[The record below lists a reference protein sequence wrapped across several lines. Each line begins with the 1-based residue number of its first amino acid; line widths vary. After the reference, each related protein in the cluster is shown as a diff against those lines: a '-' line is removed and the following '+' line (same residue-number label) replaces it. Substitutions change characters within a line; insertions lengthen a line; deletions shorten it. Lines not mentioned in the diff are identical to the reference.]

1 MGPTPGGQSSGK
13 NPWIAAFLNLFFGL
27 GYVYLGTKKVLGVQ
41 TIVFVFLALVIFI
54 ILGIFTGGI
63 ASFVLA
69 ILLAVDGYQ
78 KGSGGK
84 GYISA
89 E

>member
-1 MGPTPGGQSSGK
+1 M
-13 NPWIAAFLNLFFGL
+13 L
-27 GYVYLGTKKVLGVQ
+27 GAP
-41 TIVFVFLALVIFI
+41 TIVFVVLALVIFI
-54 ILGIFTGGI
+54 VLGVFTAGIVSFIF
-63 ASFVLA
+63 A

>member
-1 MGPTPGGQSSGK
+1 MPPGVGERK
-13 NPWIAAFLNLFFGL
+13 NPWLAAFLNLFFGL
-27 GYVYLGTKKVLGVQ
+27 GYVYLGEKKVLGAP
-41 TIVFVFLALVIFI
+41 TIVFVVLALVIFI
-54 ILGIFTGGI
+54 VLGVFTAGIVSFIF
-63 ASFVLA
+63 A